1 MTKREVDSE
10 PDKAEAEHS
19 GTLAVTGET
28 DTAPATASEGKGES
42 ALPTVSGAG
51 AGEWNNLLVRQIAQ
65 VSAGNALAGTNE
77 ARKRTRGGLAVMA
90 GIAPS
95 DVIEDMAAAQLLA
108 AHLAAMECYQR
119 AAVPDQPFE
128 AWRESL
134 SQANRLSR
142 TFATLM
148 EAVNRHR
155 GKSGQQTVR
164 VEHVTVNEGGQA
176 VVGAVERPG
185 GRGGEDDP
193 FGEGLP
199 HARGAPVR
207 CKDAARDAMQGPRDA
222 RPEALPDARRP
233 IARSAAWQP
242 PQLAA
247 RPLFPRGDRAAA
259 RGCRAD
265 PGNAF
270 ADASAR
276 GVTGIRWLHIAQC
289 WAGACSWA
297 AFSHWSPSFPAGEF
311 WKQPSYQRSL
321 IRTHAPIC
329 ACRGT

>member
-95 DVIEDMAAAQLLA
+95 DVIEDMAAAQFLA

-185 GRGGEDDP
+185 GRGG
-193 FGEGLP
+193 
-199 HARGAPVR
+199 R
-207 CKDAARDAMQGPRDA
+207 
-222 RPEALPDARRP
+222 
-233 IARSAAWQP
+233 
-242 PQLAA
+242 
-247 RPLFPRGDRAAA
+247 
-259 RGCRAD
+259 
-265 PGNAF
+265 
-270 ADASAR
+270 
-276 GVTGIRWLHIAQC
+276 
-289 WAGACSWA
+289 
-297 AFSHWSPSFPAGEF
+297 
-311 WKQPSYQRSL
+311 
-321 IRTHAPIC
+321 
-329 ACRGT
+329 

>member
-1 MTKREVDSE
+1 M
-10 PDKAEAEHS
+10 
-19 GTLAVTGET
+19 
-28 DTAPATASEGKGES
+28 
-42 ALPTVSGAG
+42 
-51 AGEWNNLLVRQIAQ
+51 
-65 VSAGNALAGTNE
+65 
-77 ARKRTRGGLAVMA
+77 
-90 GIAPS
+90 
-95 DVIEDMAAAQLLA
+95 
-108 AHLAAMECYQR
+108 R
-119 AAVPDQPFE
+119 AD
-128 AWRESL
+128 R
-134 SQANRLSR
+134 RLSAR
-142 TFATLM
+142 S
-148 EAVNRHR
+148 
-155 GKSGQQTVR
+155 SG
-164 VEHVTVNEGGQA
+164 
-176 VVGAVERPG
+176 PG
-185 GRGGEDDP
+185 GGGEDDP

-311 WKQPSYQRSL
+311 WKQPSGALSDLSAGLPALSVKMAGPFSDFSLVSGARAHTHRPRGQRHDQ
-321 IRTHAPIC
+321 T
-329 ACRGT
+329 